1 MTPYL
6 FSRYLFAKYI
16 TSRTSLDIRHK
27 RYKNL
32 FLITKSGWKMVMLK
46 RYDTCFKGNGA
57 FRNTKFAKQDSMK
70 QIKIIIIHILP
81 T

>member
-1 MTPYL
+1 MTLYL

-16 TSRTSLDIRHK
+16 TSRTSLDLRRK
-27 RYKNL
+27 KYL